1 MVQVSKQSIYIYN
14 FLSYFV
20 NNQIRLNQLM
30 DDCHPK
36 LKQKTNIDSLDP
48 IWKNPLKRKLK
59 KLGTI
64 FQQVNA

>member
-48 IWKNPLKRKLK
+48 I
-59 KLGTI
+59 
-64 FQQVNA
+64 